1 MDIIQIIENKKNK
14 LELTT
19 EEIQFVIDNYLN
31 DNIKDYQMSSLLM
44 AITING
50 MSKRE
55 TFDLTK
61 AMLNSGEKID
71 LSKINGVVV
80 DKHSTGGVGD
90 KTTLILAALVASCG
104 VNVAKM
110 SGRGLGHTGGTIDK
124 LESIGINTETTFE
137 EFVNQVNTIGVAIV
151 GQMGN
156 LVPAD
161 KKIYALRDVTATV
174 ESIPLIASSIMSKKL
189 ASGADKIVIDLKV
202 GNGALIKNIKD
213 AKTLANLMIE
223 IGKNNN
229 KEVVCIIS
237 DMNQPLGNSIGNSL
251 EVIESIQVLKNEGP
265 KDVKELVL
273 KLGSYM
279 VSLAKNISLKEAK
292 NLLEENLKND
302 NAYNKFKEFVRAQ
315 GGNIENIKV
324 APKVFSVK
332 SIKSGYVT
340 EIDTQK
346 LGEIVKLIGGG
357 RTKKEDKIN
366 YGVGIVLSKK
376 IGDYVNKDEEILKI
390 YLDDKDMSIKEIL
403 DCFKITDKKVK
414 TKLIKEIIL

>member
-1 MDIIQIIENKKNK
+1 
-14 LELTT
+14 
-19 EEIQFVIDNYLN
+19 
-31 DNIKDYQMSSLLM
+31 M

-61 AMLNSGEKID
+61 SMLNSGEKID

-357 RTKKEDKIN
+357 RTKKEDKKN

-376 IGDYVNKDEEILKI
+376 IGDYVNKL
-390 YLDDKDMSIKEIL
+390 S
-403 DCFKITDKKVK
+403 
-414 TKLIKEIIL
+414 LIHI

>member
-1 MDIIQIIENKKNK
+1 MN
-14 LELTT
+14 
-19 EEIQFVIDNYLN
+19 
-31 DNIKDYQMSSLLM
+31 
-44 AITING
+44 
-50 MSKRE
+50 
-55 TFDLTK
+55 
-61 AMLNSGEKID
+61 
-71 LSKINGVVV
+71 
-80 DKHSTGGVGD
+80 
-90 KTTLILAALVASCG
+90 
-104 VNVAKM
+104 
-110 SGRGLGHTGGTIDK
+110 
-124 LESIGINTETTFE
+124 
-137 EFVNQVNTIGVAIV
+137 
-151 GQMGN
+151 
-156 LVPAD
+156 
-161 KKIYALRDVTATV
+161 
-174 ESIPLIASSIMSKKL
+174 
-189 ASGADKIVIDLKV
+189 
-202 GNGALIKNIKD
+202 
-213 AKTLANLMIE
+213 
-223 IGKNNN
+223 
-229 KEVVCIIS
+229 IIS

-302 NAYNKFKEFVRAQ
+302 NAYNKFKEFVKAQ

-414 TKLIKEIIL
+414 IKLIKEIIL

>member
-1 MDIIQIIENKKNK
+1 MIDVVGISFKENGHVYYFSPNNLVLSENTHVIVKTEHGIQYAYVRKSNFK
-14 LELTT
+14 
-19 EEIQFVIDNYLN
+19 LN
-31 DNIKDYQMSSLLM
+31 DNQLVTPLKSIIRIAD
-44 AITING
+44 
-50 MSKRE
+50 RE
-55 TFDLTK
+55 
-61 AMLNSGEKID
+61 
-71 LSKINGVVV
+71 
-80 DKHSTGGVGD
+80 
-90 KTTLILAALVASCG
+90 
-104 VNVAKM
+104 
-110 SGRGLGHTGGTIDK
+110 
-124 LESIGINTETTFE
+124 
-137 EFVNQVNTIGVAIV
+137 
-151 GQMGN
+151 
-156 LVPAD
+156 
-161 KKIYALRDVTATV
+161 
-174 ESIPLIASSIMSKKL
+174 
-189 ASGADKIVIDLKV
+189 DLKKHT
-202 GNGALIKNIKD
+202 KNIKD

-229 KEVVCIIS
+229 KEVVCIII

-302 NAYNKFKEFVRAQ
+302 NAYNKFKEFVKTQ